1 MAHFLK
7 GRYRGFYPAGNSAC
21 VRDMFRF
28 KKYGENSL
36 KMELTRRDAESMLKR
51 FWRYENASITLHP
64 INEEEPRLGGK
75 VEAKSIIIDFRT
87 FTFALQTQYGVYS
100 DEFLTYGTFNKEV
113 GNPMDDE
120 EVLLKVMDADITG
133 STILDKTMFKFEG
146 NNVYFTKEV
155 NEEACDSEINHAIE
169 ETKLDIV
176 IDESWTEALF
186 YGIGNKNV

>member
-120 EVLLKVMDADITG
+120 EVLLKVMDADNEVPFQLEYKG
-133 STILDKTMFKFEG
+133 L
-146 NNVYFTKEV
+146 TKV
-155 NEEACDSEINHAIE
+155 QNLI
-169 ETKLDIV
+169 
-176 IDESWTEALF
+176 
-186 YGIGNKNV
+186 